1 MFVLQQYNIQ
11 IDRIVRCN
19 LTMNAIH
26 FWNWEPNMKI
36 CRIFSLDCVTAL
48 YSIHQHLGLQIQH
61 FFCQLLFDKLMDNS
75 LCSCSRLYFCFSLKR
90 ASTIFPYTTCLDCF
104 RPFLICSVLAGK
116 HLWRI
121 TLANRSLLVLSPSG
135 WHMKNFYMTTF
146 YLLFDSL
153 NVKYC
158 LVNQS
163 SNSSS

>member
-1 MFVLQQYNIQ
+1 MQFIFETENQIWRSVGFFLWIVSPLCTAYINI
-11 IDRIVRCN
+11 
-19 LTMNAIH
+19 
-26 FWNWEPNMKI
+26 
-36 CRIFSLDCVTAL
+36 LD
-48 YSIHQHLGLQIQH
+48 YKFNI